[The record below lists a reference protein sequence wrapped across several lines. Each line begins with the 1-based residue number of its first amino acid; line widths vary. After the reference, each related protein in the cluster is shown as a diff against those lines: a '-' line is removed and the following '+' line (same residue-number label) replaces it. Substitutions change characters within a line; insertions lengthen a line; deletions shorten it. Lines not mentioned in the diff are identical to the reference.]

1 MISLFRWGGV
11 SRNAIPEICVVLIV
25 LLLLLIGCVEQ
36 EIAQVTVAPTVT
48 SSATPTATPTAT
60 HTNTTTHTPTAPP
73 TNTNTPTPTPTPS
86 STPTNTATATQTPTA
101 TPNPYADL
109 TIDAL
114 AERGYGGG
122 LVEIVEVLH
131 EAETFTRYLI
141 AYPSD
146 GLTIYG
152 FINVPNEGWKFP
164 VALVLHGYIDPDVYE
179 TEAYSTR
186 YADALAEAGYFVFHP
201 NYRNYPPSD
210 EGPDPFRIGYATDI
224 LNLIAIIEE
233 QSQDV
238 TGTLRRADA
247 SQIHMM
253 GHSMGGGMAFRVAT
267 VRPESVDAVVLYGA
281 MSGNEQWNYEKVY
294 EWTNGRVGAFELAV
308 SPALLRQINPIDNLD
323 RLTAPV
329 SIHHSDAD
337 TVVPIAFS
345 HDLCDRLTAR
355 AHPVECYDYRFV
367 PHTFNGESD
376 RVFME
381 RMIRF
386 FDNN

>member
-1 MISLFRWGGV
+1 MTYKVRENVSGIAISETRIV
-11 SRNAIPEICVVLIV
+11 IVL
-25 LLLLLIGCVEQ
+25 LLLLLIGCGEATV
-36 EIAQVTVAPTVT
+36 AQVPVTSTITSSSTPTVT
-48 SSATPTATPTAT
+48 ATWT
-60 HTNTTTHTPTAPP
+60 HTPTHTPTATAPKTP
-73 TNTNTPTPTPTPS
+73 TPSPTSAPTATATNTPTPTH
-86 STPTNTATATQTPTA
+86 TPTA

-114 AERGYGGG
+114 ATRTYGGG
-122 LVEIVEVLH
+122 LVEIVEKLH
-131 EAETFTRYLI
+131 ETETFTRYLVT
-141 AYPSD
+141 YPSD

-164 VALVLHGYIDPDVYE
+164 VALVLHGYIDPDEYE

-186 YADALAEAGYFVFHP
+186 YADALADAGYFVFHP

-210 EGPDPFRIGYATDI
+210 DGPDPYRIGYATDI

-233 QSQDV
+233 QSQDE

-267 VRPESVDAVVLYGA
+267 VRPESVDAIVLYGA
-281 MSGNEQWNYEKVY
+281 MSGNEQWNYEKVF
-294 EWTNGRVGAFELAV
+294 EWTGGRVGAFELAA
-308 SPALLRQINPIDNLD
+308 SEALLRQINPIDNLD
-323 RLTAPV
+323 RLAAPV

-345 HDLCDRLTAR
+345 HDLCERLTAR
-355 AHPVECYDYRFV
+355 EHPVECYDYRFV
-367 PHTFNGESD
+367 PHTFNGEAD